1 MLGAGLVK
9 NLDRFPA
16 LMETGRQADS
26 RVENTTKNNK
36 RIWGLCDSQ
45 GSPLRKGDMS
55 EKNGSILGDGFWE
68 EIPERG
74 NS

>member
-36 RIWGLCDSQ
+36 RIWGLFVTV
-45 GSPLRKGDMS
+45 REAS
-55 EKNGSILGDGFWE
+55 EKE
-68 EIPERG
+68 T
-74 NS
+74 